1 MMPEE
6 RRRQTDFF
14 PNAPVI
20 TWTLPNLLTVARIA
34 ITPVIALL
42 PFIEGYWPKIIC
54 LVIFIAASVTDVI
67 DGRIAR
73 RNNQVTDL
81 GTLLDPLADKLLL
94 LATLV
99 PIWWISRQR
108 HDLYDIPVWGSIPLW
123 VCLLMLG
130 REVAMTVFRW
140 WAKRRGVVVAAQGPG
155 KLKTVMQSIF
165 IGGTIAWFAFK
176 SAIKPMGWEQE
187 RAALWWNQFHGGF
200 VAVTLAIA
208 AVLTVY
214 SFVIYIYRYRALF
227 SANR

>member
-1 MMPEE
+1 M
-6 RRRQTDFF
+6 
-14 PNAPVI
+14 N
-20 TWTLPNLLTVARIA
+20 WTLPNILTVARIA

-54 LVIFIAASVTDVI
+54 LVIFIAAAVTDII
-67 DGRIAR
+67 DGWLAR
-73 RNNQVTDL
+73 RNNQVSDL
-81 GTLLDPLADKLLL
+81 GKTLDPLADKLLL

-130 REVAMTVFRW
+130 REVAMTIFRW

-165 IGGTIAWFAFK
+165 IGGTIAWFAFRD
-176 SAIKPMGWEQE
+176 AIKPMGWEKE

-200 VAVTLAIA
+200 VAVSLAVA

-214 SFVIYIYRYRALF
+214 SFVIYLYRYRGLF
-227 SANR
+227 SQPGR